1 MKVGN
6 DKKLKNKRKREK
18 PMRHSLFK
26 ARKKGPA
33 FFSALFWKRHQIIVA
48 LAVAVIFGITGVR
61 LLMRTPAV
69 NTSDI
74 LFPSD
79 ANIVDVTKA
88 PYNAKGDGVSD
99 DSDALLQAFLD
110 NDYITDG
117 SDPNLAVDRGAPRTV
132 YLPAGTYLVSK
143 TLAIEGSSL
152 RITGAGRGKT
162 IIKLIDNTPAFGSA
176 SNPKY
181 VLETGSADFL
191 TTNLANS
198 GFGNYVENLT
208 IDIGS
213 GNPGASGV
221 RYYVANHGSMQHID
235 IKSSDPNRVGKY
247 GIGFIT
253 GAGPGFIQD
262 VIVTGFSYG
271 VYLDGAT
278 NNVLTFQDLRLE
290 NQIQAGIYDD
300 AKNIVLENL
309 VSVDNPVTI
318 KTESSSAAVMIIDS
332 ILDGKGSGPA
342 INMPVKG
349 FLYLRDV
356 TSSDYSN
363 IITIG
368 STNSFVGR
376 SSLTEW
382 SSENYRVGGTTKT
395 WTENNPYVGLHL
407 PIKKA
412 PEYYSNDFSTWANV
426 QKQTPAA
433 TAGTGPSDPAN
444 NDDDGPAIQAAIDS
458 GAETVYFPYGYYT
471 VRSSVHIRGNV
482 KRIDFLHSRL
492 DGVKADFI
500 VDGVNGNSV
509 ILENL
514 DTGIH
519 IVQNSSDSVVA
530 RDINGGDF
538 DTGSNATGDLFV
550 ENTGAHTNFNITK
563 PISVWARSIDR
574 TNADWVNSGGTFWVL
589 SSNIESDMSHSST
602 TNAGKTEIIGGTAD
616 NLAQIHTV
624 ADGALF
630 ISQNSYMSV
639 FMPGSLR
646 NNTPTGELARWDYFV
661 NDQSSAGTFNFYNAD
676 KVVLSDNGAN
686 QKFVFP
692 MYVTPGYS
700 YSASTDTTRP
710 TISITAPGNGS
721 TQSGT
726 VTITANA
733 SDNVMVTKVEFLIDG
748 VVKATDTS
756 NPYSYNWDTT
766 TVSNGSH
773 NLLAKAY
780 DAAGNVGSSSIVT
793 VTVSNASSGSADFN
807 GDHIV
812 NILDLSILSSN
823 YGQSSRMHSQGDV
836 NGDTIVNILDLS
848 LLSSHWGLSQ

>member
-1 MKVGN
+1 
-6 DKKLKNKRKREK
+6 
-18 PMRHSLFK
+18 MRHSLSKTKFNS
-26 ARKKGPA
+26 PA
-33 FFSALFWKRHQIIVA
+33 FFSLSFWKWHRILVA
-48 LAVAVIFGITGVR
+48 GAVAVLFGVLGV
-61 LLMRTPAV
+61 LLLTRTPALS
-69 NTSDI
+69 TSDI

-99 DSDALLQAFLD
+99 DSDELLQAFLD

-162 IIKLIDNTPAFGSA
+162 IIKLMDNTPAFGSA
-176 SNPKY
+176 SSPKY
-181 VLETGSADFL
+181 VLETGTADFL
-191 TTNLANS
+191 TTDLANS
-198 GFGNYVENLT
+198 GFGNYIENLT

-213 GNPGASGV
+213 GNPSASGV
-221 RYYVANHGSMQHID
+221 RYYVANHGAMQHVD
-235 IKSSDPNRVGKY
+235 IKSSDPSRVGKY

-253 GAGPGFIQD
+253 SAGPGLIQD
-262 VIVTGFSYG
+262 VIITGFDYG
-271 VYLDGAT
+271 VYLDGTT
-278 NNVLTFQDLRLE
+278 NNVLTFEDLRLE
-290 NQIQAGIYDD
+290 NQISAGIYDV

-318 KTESSSAAVMIIDS
+318 KTETTAAAVMMIDS
-332 ILDGKGSGPA
+332 ILDGRGSGPA

-356 TSSDYSN
+356 TSSGYSN
-363 IITIG
+363 IVTIG
-368 STNSFVGR
+368 SNNSFVGR
-376 SSLTEW
+376 MSLTEW
-382 SSENYRVGGTTKT
+382 SSEKYRVGGTLKT
-395 WTENNPYVGLHL
+395 WTENNAYVGLHL

-433 TAGTGPSDPAN
+433 TAGTSPTDPAN
-444 NDDDGPAIQAAIDS
+444 DDDDGPAIQAAIDS
-458 GAETVYFPYGYYT
+458 GAQTVYFPYGYYT
-471 VRSSVHIRGNV
+471 VRSPVHIHANV
-482 KRIDFLHSRL
+482 KRIDFMHSRI
-492 DGVKADFI
+492 DGDKADFI

-519 IVQNSSDSVVA
+519 IEQNSSDAVVA

-574 TNADWVNSGGTFWVL
+574 TNADWVNSSGTFWVL
-589 SSNIESDMSHSST
+589 SSNIESDMTHTST
-602 TNAGKTEIIGGTAD
+602 TNGGKTELIGGTAD
-616 NLAQIHTV
+616 NLGQIHTV
-624 ADGALF
+624 SEGALYT
-630 ISQNSYMSV
+630 SKDSYMSL

-646 NNTPTGELARWDYFV
+646 DGTPTGELARWDYFV

-676 KVVLSDNGAN
+676 KVVLSDTGTS

-692 MYVTPGYS
+692 MYVTPAYS
-700 YSASTDTTRP
+700 YPPPTDTTLP
-710 TISITAPGNGS
+710 VVSVTAPNSGS

-726 VTITANA
+726 VAITANS
-733 SDNVMVTKVEFLIDG
+733 SDNVMVTRVEFLIDG
-748 VVKATDTS
+748 VVKAMDTS
-756 NPYSYNWDTT
+756 NPYSYSWDTLT
-766 TVSNGSH
+766 SSNGSH
-773 NLLAKAY
+773 NLTAKAY
-780 DAAGNVGSSSIVT
+780 DSAGNVGSSGTVT
-793 VTVSNASSGSADFN
+793 VTVNNSLIGTSADLN
-807 GDHIV
+807 SDHIV
-812 NILDLSILSSN
+812 NIIDLSILSSN
-823 YGQSSRMHSQGDV
+823 YDQSSKAHSQGDI